1 MRHHELPG
9 FQTLRCY
16 IATSNGIS
24 CIVLHHS
31 DLCGSMKLVVEM
43 AHSWSHATRTCPY
56 VACRCAHV
64 NPLPLL
70 PFYIKWW
77 WSQHNR
83 WRTRP
88 YLSLLVITCPLPG
101 YFFFCSRWWTRPY
114 HRRHGTSRHLVPE
127 GTVSLR
133 GIQVV
138 PEATRAHFESK
149 ARPWNMW
156 KIWWIWNVDD
166 L

>member
-1 MRHHELPG
+1 MAYLAL
-9 FQTLRCY
+9 F
-16 IATSNGIS
+16 
-24 CIVLHHS
+24 CII
-31 DLCGSMKLVVEM
+31 
-43 AHSWSHATRTCPY
+43 RIY
-56 VACRCAHV
+56 VDQW
-64 NPLPLL
+64 NSSL
-70 PFYIKWW
+70 
-77 WSQHNR
+77 R
-83 WRTRP
+83 WRIPDHMQLEHAHMWHAGARMSIHSRYFHFTLSDDDHNTIDDEQGLTCH
-88 YLSLLVITCPLPG
+88 YLSLLVPYQVI
-101 YFFFCSRWWTRPY
+101 FFCSRWWTRPY